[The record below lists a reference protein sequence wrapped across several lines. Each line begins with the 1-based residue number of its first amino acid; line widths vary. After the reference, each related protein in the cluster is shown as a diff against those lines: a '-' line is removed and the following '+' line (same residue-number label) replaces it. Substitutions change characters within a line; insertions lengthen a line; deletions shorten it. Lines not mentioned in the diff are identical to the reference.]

1 MHALLVTYA
10 MKNRLGIA
18 RVGVVSSK
26 KIGKAVS
33 RNRAR
38 RVVRAALR
46 ECGEIPA
53 GWDVVF
59 VCRVKTVYS
68 KSTRIVPVMKR
79 QLGEL
84 LPQAAARMADERDVY
99 KRQLPCCCAVVK
111 KSFEDFLTVEFSM
124 SKMPMMSQSRI
135 TISCPR

>member
-1 MHALLVTYA
+1 MPQTVTLSENRDFKRIYAKGKSRVHALLVTYA

-84 LPQAAARMADERDVY
+84 LPQAAARMADERT
-99 KRQLPCCCAVVK
+99 L
-111 KSFEDFLTVEFSM
+111 
-124 SKMPMMSQSRI
+124 
-135 TISCPR
+135 